1 MASKLNLSFLN
12 RITVKDKALFTRSL
26 SAMIG
31 AGLPL
36 VKALGLLA
44 AQTTNKRFA
53 AVIKNVVTRLEE
65 GESIA
70 DAFSHQGGVF
80 DPVYIA
86 SIRAAESS
94 GKFEQ
99 ILQDLSEQQERE
111 YKLASGIRA
120 AISYPIFIVAVMIV
134 AAGVLLVTVVPKL
147 EGLFVEMEMQLPL
160 STRMLIA
167 VSNFLINYW
176 YIIVLILGGGAYAIR
191 YYLKTEQGKFFY
203 SKTIIRT
210 PIVKELFISAYMAR
224 FARTFG
230 ILGGAGVPIVQ
241 SVRLLAGVM
250 NNVIFERA
258 LLGAV
263 EKIQKGVPLSTSLV
277 EENCFHPLVIQMIEV
292 GEHTGK
298 MDETMFSLARFFD
311 DETSKKITSA
321 MSLLEPILLIII
333 GAGVATIVFS
343 VIIPIYQLTGGVE

>member
-1 MASKLNLSFLN
+1 MALNLPFLN

-36 VKALGLLA
+36 VRALGLLA
-44 AQTTNKRFA
+44 EQTTNKRFA
-53 AVIKNVVTRLEE
+53 AIVRNIVTRLEE

-80 DPVYIA
+80 EPVYIA
-86 SIRAAESS
+86 SVRAAESS

-99 ILQDLSEQQERE
+99 ILEDLAEQQKRE
-111 YKLASGIRA
+111 YRLVSGIRA

-147 EGLFVEMEMQLPL
+147 EGLFTEMEMGLPL
-160 STRMLIA
+160 STRVLIA
-167 VSNFLINYW
+167 VSKFLVSYW
-176 YIIVLILGGGAYAIR
+176 YIVLIILAGVIYAVR
-191 YYLKTEQGKFFY
+191 YYLKTDQGRFFY
-203 SKTIIRT
+203 SKTILKL
-210 PIVKELFISAYMAR
+210 PVMKDLFMSAYMAR

-241 SVRLLAGVM
+241 SVRLLADVM
-250 NNVIFERA
+250 DNVVFKNA
-258 LLGAV
+258 LLHTV
-263 EKIQKGVPLSTSLV
+263 EKIQKGVPLSTSLI
-277 EENCFHPLVIQMIEV
+277 EEGCFHPLVVQMVEV

-311 DETSKKITSA
+311 DETSKKIASA

-333 GAGVATIVFS
+333 GAGVAVIVFS
-343 VIIPIYQLTGGVE
+343 VIIPIYQLTGGIE